1 VTLLFWSNHH
11 ALFPFVSIGVVQA
24 SFRGVLVA
32 IQGAPASTLDVPV
45 PTLGVPASTLGVL
58 VSILDAQVSILNA
71 PVSILDAPASILALA
86 FVQGVLVST
95 PVVQAW
101 RSFSP
106 P

>member
-1 VTLLFWSNHH
+1 MTLLFWSNHH

-45 PTLGVPASTLGVL
+45 PTLGVPASILGVL
-58 VSILDAQVSILNA
+58 VSIPDAQVSILN
-71 PVSILDAPASILALA
+71 APASILALA

-95 PVVQAW
+95 PVVRAW